1 MIEEKLKEL
10 GITIPEAA
18 LPLAAYIPANRIDK
32 YVYTSGQLSTI
43 AGELKY
49 AGVVGKDVSE
59 ADAKQAAQIAAINC
73 LAAVKSVIGNLD
85 EIEKIVKLTVF
96 VRSDNNFSN
105 QPEVANGASELLQK
119 IFGEA
124 GKHARS
130 AVGVNQLPRG
140 ASVEIEMIVKIR

>member
-18 LPLAAYIPANRIDK
+18 KPLAAYIPANQVDK
-32 YVYTSGQLSTI
+32 YVYTSGQLATV
-43 AGELKY
+43 AGVLKY
-49 AGVVGKDVSE
+49 AGAVGKDVTE
-59 ADAKQAAQIAAINC
+59 AEGKEAAQIAVVNC
-73 LAAVKSVIGNLD
+73 LAAVKAVVGNLD

-96 VRSDNNFSN
+96 VRSVDNFSN

-119 IFGEA
+119 IFGDA

-140 ASVEIEMIVKIR
+140 ASVEIEMIAKLR

>member
-1 MIEEKLKEL
+1 MIEEKLKES

-18 LPLAAYIPANRIDK
+18 KPLAAYIPANRVEK
-32 YVYTSGQLSTI
+32 YVYTSGQLPMQSG
-43 AGELKY
+43 ALKF
-49 AGVVGKDVSE
+49 AGVVGKDISQ
-59 ADAKQAAQIAAINC
+59 ADAKEAAQIAAINC
-73 LAAVKSVIGNLD
+73 LAAVKTVVESLD

-96 VRSDNNFSN
+96 VRSDENFSN

-140 ASVEIEMIVKIR
+140 SSVEVEMIVKLR